1 LRILSADLND
11 YLSFRECPTIE
22 FREGINLVVGVNNSG
37 KSALLKALNP
47 TLPAQANRSEE
58 RFRGSEL
65 PSASVTLRIQFS
77 GQRLA
82 RAALD
87 MGEVDIPLPHKM
99 RHSANQQE
107 IDDFWGDFF
116 KNDRHSFSV
125 PFHGNGNLDQFRYPA
140 HGLFEPSNNPNEG
153 GFVRVSNKK
162 GKLCFGGLGSERERD
177 SVPSILSSICRE
189 DIFNFSAERLNVGAS
204 GFGNVRRLSHNA
216 DNLPAFLHTLMGER
230 GSITDRLKDHLRAI
244 FPTFGN
250 LTIRS
255 NPANGLAEILI
266 WPTTAM
272 EQPELAFP
280 LSESGTGL
288 GQVIAILSVVM
299 TTTESVIII
308 DEINSFLHPGAVKA
322 LLRLFQTEYNQH
334 QYIIST
340 HSSEVISFSNPS
352 TLHLVRREGYR
363 SSVKALKLDQVDEL
377 REVTRELGISMTDV
391 FAADRIV
398 WVEGPTEEICFP
410 EIYKAETKKSV
421 PASCKILAVSD
432 TGRLT
437 EGKNKAA
444 IFQLYRAL
452 AEKAAPL
459 VSDVK
464 FSLDSE
470 TLTPEQKT
478 DLERAARGSVD
489 FLPRRHLECYLIHA
503 ASIAEFIAQRYK
515 ETLSDT
521 PVPTAKA
528 VEAALENRAGSKQ
541 FKIAE
546 WKNDLE
552 DEAWLARIDAANLIN
567 QVCAD
572 VSEARLTFNKKR
584 DSLLLLQ
591 LVIRNHPAQLAE
603 LGDYVRQ
610 LVDGPGE

>member
-1 LRILSADLND
+1 MRILSADLND
-11 YLSFRECPTIE
+11 YSSFRECPTIE

-65 PSASVTLRIQFS
+65 PSASATLRIQFS
-77 GQRLA
+77 CQRLA

-87 MGEVDIPLPHKM
+87 MREVYFPLPHNM
-99 RHSANQQE
+99 RSRANQQE
-107 IDDFWGDFF
+107 IDDFWSDFF

-153 GFVRVSNKK
+153 GFVRVSNKE
-162 GKLCFGGLGSERERD
+162 GKLCFDGLGSGRERD

-189 DIFNFSAERLNVGAS
+189 DIFNFSAERLNVGVS
-204 GFGNVRRLSHNA
+204 PFGNVRRLSHNA

-230 GSITDRLKDHLRAI
+230 GSINDRLKDHLRAI

-255 NPANGLAEILI
+255 NLANGLAEILI

-322 LLRLFQTEYNQH
+322 LLKLFQTEYSQH

-340 HSSEVISFSNPS
+340 HSPEVLSFSNPA
-352 TLHLVRREGYR
+352 TVHLVQRNGYKSTVR
-363 SSVKALKLDQVDEL
+363 PLDLGQLDQLQET
-377 REVTRELGISMTDV
+377 TRQLGISMADV
-391 FAADRIV
+391 FSADRII
-398 WVEGPTEEICFP
+398 WVEGPSEERCFP
-410 EIYKAETKKSV
+410 EVYQRLAKKEV
-421 PASCKILAVSD
+421 PSGTKILAVSA
-432 TGRLT
+432 TGDFLRKRDKKMVFDIYRRLS
-437 EGKNKAA
+437 
-444 IFQLYRAL
+444 
-452 AEKAAPL
+452 AEASRL
-459 VSDVK
+459 SSVS
-464 FSLDSE
+464 FSFDSE
-470 TLTPEQKT
+470 
-478 DLERAARGSVD
+478 DLSDQAKRELKHNSQGELH
-489 FLPRRHLECYLIHA
+489 FLPRRHLECYLIHPQ
-503 ASIAEFIAQRYK
+503 SIAEFIDQKNQNVSPEKQIPTTEDIVCALK
-515 ETLSDT
+515 TLANSE
-521 PVPTAKA
+521 KFR
-528 VEAALENRAGSKQ
+528 EKKWQEN
-541 FKIAE
+541 
-546 WKNDLE
+546 LE
-552 DEAWLARIDAANLIN
+552 DPEWLSRIDAANLIKKVCESLTN
-567 QVCAD
+567 Q
-572 VSEARLTFNKKR
+572 RITFNKNR

-591 LVIRNHPAQLAE
+591 MVIKNNPSQLKE
-603 LGDYVRQ
+603 LKDYVQR
-610 LVDGPGE
+610 LVDGLQ

>member
-1 LRILSADLND
+1 
-11 YLSFRECPTIE
+11 
-22 FREGINLVVGVNNSG
+22 V
-37 KSALLKALNP
+37 
-47 TLPAQANRSEE
+47 PAPIHEAYNKPEAE
-58 RFRGSEL
+58 AF
-65 PSASVTLRIQFS
+65 
-77 GQRLA
+77 
-82 RAALD
+82 LD
-87 MGEVDIPLPHKM
+87 
-99 RHSANQQE
+99 R
-107 IDDFWGDFF
+107 FF
-116 KNDRHSFSV
+116 KAARQEFTV
-125 PFHGNGNLDQFRYPA
+125 PLHGPENFGGFGYPA
-140 HGLFEPSNNPNEG
+140 HKLFEPSANPNSIG
-153 GFVRVSNKK
+153 SMRFSNKN
-162 GKLCFGGLGSERERD
+162 GALVFDGRASGAVNGLLD
-177 SVPSILSSICRE
+177 SVPAILSLICRE
-189 DIFNFSAERLNVGAS
+189 DIFNFSPERLNIGESPFA
-204 GFGNVRRLSHNA
+204 NVRRLSPNA

-230 GSITDRLKDHLRAI
+230 GSINERLKDHLRAI

-299 TTTESVIII
+299 TTTQSIIII

-478 DLERAARGSVD
+478 DLARIIHQELADVVYSFEISYD
-489 FLPRRHLECYLIHA
+489 F
-503 ASIAEFIAQRYK
+503 
-515 ETLSDT
+515 
-521 PVPTAKA
+521 A
-528 VEAALENRAGSKQ
+528 VESQNPRIQ
-541 FKIAE
+541 RPHPPW
-546 WKNDLE
+546 WKLPHLCP
-552 DEAWLARIDAANLIN
+552 ACHLFLAR
-567 QVCAD
+567 
-572 VSEARLTFNKKR
+572 R
-584 DSLLLLQ
+584 
-591 LVIRNHPAQLAE
+591 
-603 LGDYVRQ
+603 
-610 LVDGPGE
+610 